1 MRRKDKFDQTIR
13 IPVITDLVRPGDP
26 KVINKAKENNMGMQN
41 KNDDFERKL
50 KARIAELQSATG
62 QDEYKKLARAHAIRS
77 ESSINKQARKE
88 AALKAATETERTRE
102 ELIDELSAMLK

>member
-1 MRRKDKFDQTIR
+1 MRRKNQFDQTIR
-13 IPVITDLVRPGDP
+13 IPVITDLVRSGDSR
-26 KVINKAKENNMGMQN
+26 VIRKAKEKQQRTGE

-62 QDEYKKLARAHAIRS
+62 QDEYKKLGRAHAIRS
-77 ESSINKQARKE
+77 ESSSQRQAPAKKPSE
-88 AALKAATETERTRE
+88 SIDTEKTRD

>member
-1 MRRKDKFDQTIR
+1 MRRNHHLDQTIR
-13 IPVITDLVRPGDP
+13 IPVITDLVRSGDER
-26 KVINKAKENNMGMQN
+26 IIRKAKEKQQRSGE

-77 ESSINKQARKE
+77 ESSSQRQSQKSK
-88 AALKAATETERTRE
+88 ATEPTDTEKTRE